1 MAFNPMT
8 LPGPVLE
15 AYNWGVGAWPVVV
28 QRAINAG
35 ITDANEIGN
44 MVFYLH
50 HPDRIGYPL
59 QAGETSLIQEWK
71 THRDY
76 AKSRIALEER
86 NRSSVVEESV
96 SFNYGKLDL

>member
-1 MAFNPMT
+1 MR

-15 AYNWGVGAWPVVV
+15 AYKLGVGAWPQVV
-28 QRAINAG
+28 QRAIAAN

-59 QAGETSLIQEWK
+59 QPGETALIQEWK
-71 THRDY
+71 RHRDY
-76 AKSRIALEER
+76 ANTRIAIAKR
-86 NRSSVVEESV
+86 NSTSYSEESL
-96 SFNYGKLDL
+96 SWNYLKFE